1 MSIIIRHYS
10 SSVERRVV
18 VTGLG
23 VVSSLGINVETVW
36 NNVLSG
42 KCAIKNLPAERYK
55 LPCQVAASI
64 DSELLAQVRAS
75 FNKSELKSMAP
86 ATMYALY
93 AANQAIQQAKLSPVT
108 DEQKQRI
115 GVAIGTGMVDLEDI
129 CDTNDAL
136 RVGYNKVSP
145 FFVPRILPNMS
156 AGHISIKYGFAGP
169 NHSVSTA
176 CATGLHSIGDA
187 FRFIKHNDADVMI
200 CGATEACI
208 SPLGN
213 FTIFF

>member
-1 MSIIIRHYS
+1 M
-10 SSVERRVV
+10 V

-23 VVSSLGINVETVW
+23 VVSSLGLNVETVW

-42 KCAIKNLPAERYK
+42 KCAITNLPAERYAK
-55 LPCQVAASI
+55 LPCQVAAPI
-64 DSELLAQVRAS
+64 DSSLLDQVRAT

-93 AANQAIQQAKLSPVT
+93 AANQAIQQSKWFPET
-108 DEQKQRI
+108 EEQKQRT

-136 RVGYNKVSP
+136 RLGYNKVSP

-156 AGHISIKYGFAGP
+156 AGQISIKYGFAGP

-187 FRFIKHNDADVMI
+187 FRFIRHNDADVMI

-208 SPLGN
+208 SPLG
-213 FTIFF
+213 IR

>member
-1 MSIIIRHYS
+1 M
-10 SSVERRVV
+10 ERRVV

-23 VVSSLGINVETVW
+23 VVSSLGLNVETVW

-42 KCAIKNLPAERYK
+42 KCAITNLPAERYAK
-55 LPCQVAASI
+55 LPCQVAAPI
-64 DSELLAQVRAS
+64 DSSLLDQVRAT

-93 AANQAIQQAKLSPVT
+93 AANQAIQQSKWFPET
-108 DEQKQRI
+108 EEQKQRT

-136 RVGYNKVSP
+136 RLGYNKVSP

-156 AGHISIKYGFAGP
+156 AGQISIKYGFAGP

-187 FRFIKHNDADVMI
+187 FRFIRHNDADVMI

-208 SPLGN
+208 SPLG
-213 FTIFF
+213 IR